1 MNPFMNIA
9 LQEARTGV
17 EKQHGGPFGAVVVF
31 ENRIISRA
39 HNQVLLEND
48 PTAHAEIVAIRKAAK
63 AISHF
68 HLTGY
73 ELYTTCEPCP
83 MCLAAI
89 LWARIKTLYFGCSRF
104 DAAEIG
110 FKDEE
115 IYCYFDR
122 ENASVLQKE
131 QIGRQA
137 CLKIFDF
144 WQKQQNKKLY

>member
-1 MNPFMNIA
+1 MNAFMNIA

-17 EKQHGGPFGAVVVF
+17 EKQHGGPFGAAVVF

-63 AISHF
+63 TIRHF
-68 HLTGY
+68 HLTGC

-89 LWARIKTLYFGCSRF
+89 LWSRIKVLYFGCSRF

-115 IYCYFDR
+115 IYRYFDR

-131 QIGRQA
+131 QTGRQA
-137 CLKIFDF
+137 CLKVFNF
-144 WQKQQNKKLY
+144 WQEQQNKKLY